1 MGEEYVRG
9 GYGVGT
15 GRGGE
20 GGRDDESH
28 EQEQ

>member
-1 MGEEYVRG
+1 MGEYVRG
-9 GYGVGT
+9 GYCVGT

-20 GGRDDESH
+20 GRDDESH